1 MEIVILGADMSV
13 YQCRQ
18 SWLERGEV
26 CVTDLGGLGQNTLMR
41 NFTSKQYDY
50 GRVMGSFDSL
60 VLILVVRHEEEA
72 TDIQVLDFKLVVS
85 ELHLRI
91 LRETLVMMID
101 RWHDEGL

>member
-1 MEIVILGADMSV
+1 
-13 YQCRQ
+13 
-18 SWLERGEV
+18 
-26 CVTDLGGLGQNTLMR
+26 MR

-50 GRVMGSFDSL
+50 GQVMGSFDS
-60 VLILVVRHEEEA
+60 LVVRHEEEA